1 MVSAIEM
8 VQWVYSEADPAHIE
22 ELLLCNESRLAVIIA
37 SCCGDIRFRNDASD
51 VMLGLDGAGTTAAP
65 PHLRLPQDGV
75 FHRIAGEALA
85 GEARSVLWHVQIP
98 GRGDWLIVGCGGM
111 FDGSASAFLVAGRV
125 EPRRTYRGATVAA
138 IVAAA
143 ACIALVG
150 GPAAGERAEVPI
162 AVGARPDVMNA
173 LVTCAGRACQ
183 AAEWR
188 A

>member
-1 MVSAIEM
+1 MSSAIEI

-22 ELLLCNESRLAVIIA
+22 ELLLCNESQLAVIIA

-98 GRGDWLIVGCGGM
+98 DRGDWLIVGCGGT

-125 EPRRTYRGATVAA
+125 EPRRTYRGATVAP
-138 IVAAA
+138 IVEAA
-143 ACIALVG
+143 ACVELVG
-150 GPAAGERAEVPI
+150 GPAAGEQAEVPS
-162 AVGARPDVMNA
+162 A
-173 LVTCAGRACQ
+173 AGLDPMS
-183 AAEWR
+183 
-188 A
+188 